1 MQRTPG
7 RWGMAGGDDARPV
20 RRADEASAAL
30 RQPGEAR
37 EPSGGAPPSPGRAA
51 RELLDRATRLREAAR
66 ALLDDHDRA
75 CRAVRETHAAFLE
88 ELVDLEL
95 ANIPVHRLEDAT
107 EGRLK
112 VAHLER
118 AGLVSVRDVHRA
130 AGYEL
135 EQIPGVSRQ
144 AARQAAAA
152 AQHVAGAVRDHVA
165 VRLDPDDPRPRGT
178 ALAVALHLLVAAGPE
193 VRRAVAAAEAF
204 ARDAEAVLP
213 RAAPAAGRL
222 RMAFTGRSRRH
233 RIDRAVHRLWRLTG
247 DAERRGLPLLF
258 GQVGVDLLR
267 SPADDVEAWV
277 DFELRPAEYY
287 STLAEVSDAAPGHGP
302 GGRTPDPAA
311 AEGYLPAR
319 IAEHVRAQPLDDTL
333 CHVSL
338 RGYQSF
344 GARFALAQRR
354 VVLGDEMGLG
364 KTIQAIAALAHLAA
378 QGGRH
383 FLVVC
388 PASVLINWGREV
400 RARSSLRL
408 VPMYGDHR
416 GTGYD
421 EWCESG
427 GVAVTN
433 YEALRTLPV
442 DARSPSPAMLVVD
455 EAHYVKN
462 PRTQRS
468 QAVAAWSARSEHV
481 LFMTG
486 TPMEN
491 RVAEFRNLVRHLQPG
506 LVPGL
511 DGVGAVAAA
520 LGSAAFR
527 MAVAPAYLRRNQEDV
542 LTELPELLHTDEWE
556 ELSPADRAA
565 YRDAVA
571 GGSFMAMRRAAYAHP
586 ATSAKLGRLREIVAE
601 AAENR
606 RKVVVFSYFRDVL
619 STVREALEPSDTLG
633 PLSGSIPAQERQE
646 LVDAFTARP
655 GHAVLLAQ
663 VESGGIGLNLQA
675 ASVVILCEPQTKPS
689 LEHQAVARVRRMGQV
704 RAVRVHRLLAT
715 ECLDE
720 RLVAVL
726 EDKSRMFDAYARRS
740 DVAEAAPDAVDVS
753 DGVLARRIVEEE
765 QVRLAESGRV

>member
-1 MQRTPG
+1 
-7 RWGMAGGDDARPV
+7 MAGGDGVRPV
-20 RRADEASAAL
+20 SGVDEGPVAPREPDEA
-30 RQPGEAR
+30 
-37 EPSGGAPPSPGRAA
+37 GAPGVAGAPGAAGAPSPGRAT
-51 RELLDRATRLREAAR
+51 RELLDRARRLHDAAR
-66 ALLDDHDRA
+66 ALLDDHSRA
-75 CRAVRETHAAFLE
+75 CRAVREAHAALLA

-95 ANIPVHRLEDAT
+95 GNIPVHRLEDAT
-107 EGRLK
+107 EGRVK

-118 AGLVSVRDVHRA
+118 AGLASVRDVHRA
-130 AGYEL
+130 AGHEL
-135 EQIPGVSRQ
+135 ERIPGVSRQ
-144 AARQAAAA
+144 TARQAAAA

-165 VRLDPDDPRPRGT
+165 VRLDPDDPRPRST
-178 ALAVALHLLVAAGPE
+178 ALAIALHLLVSAGPE
-193 VRRAVAAAEAF
+193 ARRAVAAAETF
-204 ARDAEAVLP
+204 VRDADAELP
-213 RAAPAAGRL
+213 HAAPAAGRL
-222 RMAFTGRSRRH
+222 RMAFAGKERR
-233 RIDRAVHRLWRLTG
+233 RRVREAATRLRDLVE
-247 DAERRGLPLLF
+247 DAERRALPLLF
-258 GQVGVDLLR
+258 GQVNVDLLR

-287 STLAEVSDAAPGHGP
+287 STLAEVSDAAPGDGP

-311 AEGYLPAR
+311 AEGFLPAR

-333 CHVSL
+333 CNVSL

-388 PASVLINWGREV
+388 PASVLINWSREIQ
-400 RARSSLRL
+400 ARSSLPL

-416 GTGYD
+416 RMGYD
-421 EWCESG
+421 EWCASG

-433 YEALRTLPV
+433 YEALRIFPV
-442 DARSPSPAMLVVD
+442 DGSSPAPAMLVVD

-491 RVAEFRNLVRHLQPG
+491 RVGEFRNLVRHLRPE

-542 LTELPELLHTDEWE
+542 LTELPGLLHTDEWE

-565 YRDAVA
+565 YQDAVA

-601 AAENR
+601 AAESR

-619 STVREALEPSDTLG
+619 AAVRTALEPSDTLG
-633 PLSGSIPAQERQE
+633 PLSGSIPAQERQD

-663 VESGGIGLNLQA
+663 IESGGVGLNLQA

-689 LEHQAVARVRRMGQV
+689 LEHQAVARVQRMGQV

-753 DGVLARRIVEEE
+753 DGALARRIVEEE
-765 QVRLAESGRV
+765 QIRLAESGRV